1 MTKKEL
7 KSLIKECITEVVGEK
22 QEVYTIQEMVDRGM
36 LNNVPEIE
44 ISDSEYNRIINE
56 SIEVDDIEEIL

>member
-7 KSLIKECITEVVGEK
+7 KSLIKECITEVVTEK
-22 QEVYTIQEMVDRGM
+22 QEVYTIQEMMDCGM
-36 LNNVPEIE
+36 LKDVPEIE
-44 ISDSEYNRIINE
+44 INDNEYNRIINE

>member
-7 KSLIKECITEVVGEK
+7 KSLIKECITEVVTEK
-22 QEVYTIQEMVDRGM
+22 QEVYTIQEMMDCGM
-36 LNNVPEIE
+36 LKDVPEIE

>member
-1 MTKKEL
+1 MVT
-7 KSLIKECITEVVGEK
+7 EK
-22 QEVYTIQEMVDRGM
+22 QEVYTIQEMMDCGM
-36 LNNVPEIE
+36 LKDVPEIE

>member
-7 KSLIKECITEVVGEK
+7 KSLIKECITEVVSEK
-22 QEVYTIQEMVDRGM
+22 QEVYTIQEMMDCGM
-36 LNNVPEIE
+36 YKDVPEIE
-44 ISDSEYNRIINE
+44 INDNEYNRIINE

>member
-7 KSLIKECITEVVGEK
+7 KSLIKECITEVVSEK
-22 QEVYTIQEMVDRGM
+22 QEVYTIQEMMDREM
-36 LNNVPEIE
+36 LKDVPEIE

-56 SIEVDDIEEIL
+56 SIEVDDIDEIL